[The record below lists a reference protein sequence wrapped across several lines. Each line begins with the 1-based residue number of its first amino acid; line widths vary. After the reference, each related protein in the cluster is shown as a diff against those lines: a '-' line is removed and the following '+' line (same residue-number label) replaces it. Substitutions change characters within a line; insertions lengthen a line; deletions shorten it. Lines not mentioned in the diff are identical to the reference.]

1 MYVLLVGVRMWVPE
15 ILVSCVYFEIL
26 LVVYEM
32 IDPFLGAP
40 S

>member
-1 MYVLLVGVRMWVPE
+1 MYVLLVEFVCGFPE
-15 ILVSCVYFEIL
+15 ILVSCVYLEIL

-32 IDPFLGAP
+32 TDPLLGAP